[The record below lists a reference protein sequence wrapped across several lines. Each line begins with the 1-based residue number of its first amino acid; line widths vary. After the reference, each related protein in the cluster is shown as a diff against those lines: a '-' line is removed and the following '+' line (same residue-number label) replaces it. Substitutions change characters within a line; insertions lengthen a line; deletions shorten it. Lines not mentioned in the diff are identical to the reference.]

1 MSTKESIQKA
11 NSIRTKLLLLIAKE
25 QSQKRNQINKNLMML
40 NSKSVEEINE
50 QYQINSFKI
59 TISDKIINGGKNL
72 CMNYSSKKNPRSL
85 VNSNNNEEEKLKEK
99 FSNNKIL
106 RRSVI
111 LQSMPMPKEFD
122 KILIKAKRKI
132 SQNKLYIE
140 SSLPDKKDNKDFNPE
155 KLKMIEIQK
164 NSISTLRNI
173 ANLLKDYNT
182 CKKQIKRQKSVS
194 IQIDN
199 SQMKNEEEKN
209 KRRATFYSSKGIPK
223 IKNGNLLGR
232 NSYFKGIDT
241 KKSHNSSSKYI
252 KDIIEIENKNK
263 IKFSS
268 ASKNKP
274 KINRNDDFNFIKE
287 HNKDFREG
295 YTVY

>member
-1 MSTKESIQKA
+1 MSTKESIKKA

-99 FSNNKIL
+99 FTNNKIL

-140 SSLPDKKDNKDFNPE
+140 SSLPDKKNNKDFNPE

-173 ANLLKDYNT
+173 ANLLKDYNS

-194 IQIDN
+194 IQIEN

-223 IKNGNLLGR
+223 IKNGNLFGR
-232 NSYFKGIDT
+232 NSYFKGFET
-241 KKSHNSSSKYI
+241 KKSHNSSSKFI
-252 KDIIEIENKNK
+252 KEIIEIENKNK

-268 ASKNKP
+268 ATKNKP

>member
-1 MSTKESIQKA
+1 
-11 NSIRTKLLLLIAKE
+11 
-25 QSQKRNQINKNLMML
+25 
-40 NSKSVEEINE
+40 
-50 QYQINSFKI
+50 
-59 TISDKIINGGKNL
+59 
-72 CMNYSSKKNPRSL
+72 
-85 VNSNNNEEEKLKEK
+85 
-99 FSNNKIL
+99 
-106 RRSVI
+106 
-111 LQSMPMPKEFD
+111 
-122 KILIKAKRKI
+122 
-132 SQNKLYIE
+132 
-140 SSLPDKKDNKDFNPE
+140 
-155 KLKMIEIQK
+155 MIEIQK

-241 KKSHNSSSKYI
+241 KKSHNSSSKF
-252 KDIIEIENKNK
+252 IENKNK

>member
-59 TISDKIINGGKNL
+59 TISNKIINGGKNL

-111 LQSMPMPKEFD
+111 LQSMPMPKNYILNLPYLIKKII
-122 KILIKAKRKI
+122 KILT
-132 SQNKLYIE
+132 
-140 SSLPDKKDNKDFNPE
+140 
-155 KLKMIEIQK
+155 QK
-164 NSISTLRNI
+164 N
-173 ANLLKDYNT
+173 
-182 CKKQIKRQKSVS
+182 
-194 IQIDN
+194 
-199 SQMKNEEEKN
+199 
-209 KRRATFYSSKGIPK
+209 
-223 IKNGNLLGR
+223 
-232 NSYFKGIDT
+232 
-241 KKSHNSSSKYI
+241 
-252 KDIIEIENKNK
+252 
-263 IKFSS
+263 
-268 ASKNKP
+268 
-274 KINRNDDFNFIKE
+274 
-287 HNKDFREG
+287 
-295 YTVY
+295 

>member
-1 MSTKESIQKA
+1 MSTKESIKKA

-140 SSLPDKKDNKDFNPE
+140 SSLPDKKNNKDFNPE

-173 ANLLKDYNT
+173 ANLLKDYNS

-194 IQIDN
+194 IQIEN

-223 IKNGNLLGR
+223 IKNGNLFGR
-232 NSYFKGIDT
+232 NSYFKGFET
-241 KKSHNSSSKYI
+241 KKSHNSSSKFI
-252 KDIIEIENKNK
+252 KEIIEIENKNK

-268 ASKNKP
+268 ATKNKP

>member
-1 MSTKESIQKA
+1 MSTKESIKKA

-85 VNSNNNEEEKLKEK
+85 VNSNNIEEEKLKEK
-99 FSNNKIL
+99 FTNNKIL
-106 RRSVI
+106 RRSVF
-111 LQSMPMPKEFD
+111 LQSMPMTKGFD

-140 SSLPDKKDNKDFNPE
+140 SSLPDKKNNKDFNPE

-173 ANLLKDYNT
+173 ANLLKDYNS

-194 IQIDN
+194 IQIEN

-223 IKNGNLLGR
+223 IKNGNLFGR
-232 NSYFKGIDT
+232 NSYFKGFET
-241 KKSHNSSSKYI
+241 KKSHNSSSKFI
-252 KDIIEIENKNK
+252 KEIIEIENKNK

-268 ASKNKP
+268 ATKNKP

>member
-1 MSTKESIQKA
+1 MSTKESIKKA

-140 SSLPDKKDNKDFNPE
+140 SSLPDKKNNKDFNPE

-173 ANLLKDYNT
+173 ANLLKDYNS

-194 IQIDN
+194 IQIEN

-223 IKNGNLLGR
+223 IKNGNLFGR
-232 NSYFKGIDT
+232 NSYFKGFET
-241 KKSHNSSSKYI
+241 KKSHNSSSKFI
-252 KDIIEIENKNK
+252 KEIIEIENKNK

-268 ASKNKP
+268 ETKKKP

>member
-1 MSTKESIQKA
+1 MIKNIKTYFFLHK
-11 NSIRTKLLLLIAKE
+11 
-25 QSQKRNQINKNLMML
+25 INKNLMML

-59 TISDKIINGGKNL
+59 TISNKIINGGKNL

-140 SSLPDKKDNKDFNPE
+140 SSLADKKNNKDFNPE

-182 CKKQIKRQKSVS
+182 CKKQIK
-194 IQIDN
+194 
-199 SQMKNEEEKN
+199 
-209 KRRATFYSSKGIPK
+209 
-223 IKNGNLLGR
+223 
-232 NSYFKGIDT
+232 
-241 KKSHNSSSKYI
+241 
-252 KDIIEIENKNK
+252 
-263 IKFSS
+263 
-268 ASKNKP
+268 
-274 KINRNDDFNFIKE
+274 
-287 HNKDFREG
+287 
-295 YTVY
+295 